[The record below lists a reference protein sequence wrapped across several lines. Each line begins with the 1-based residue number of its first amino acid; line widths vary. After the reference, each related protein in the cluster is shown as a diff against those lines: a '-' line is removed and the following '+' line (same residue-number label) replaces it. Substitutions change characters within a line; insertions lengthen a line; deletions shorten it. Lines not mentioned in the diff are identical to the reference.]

1 MVNVGQLRPMIVG
14 DSAYPL
20 KNWLIKPFSNREHLL
35 PQERRL
41 NVKLSAM
48 RSKIERAFG
57 LFKERSRLL
66 LIKVV
71 ESHTSLP

>member
-20 KNWLIKPFSNREHLL
+20 KNWLIKLFSNREHLL